1 MVTLDTHKA
10 IIELQDAGAPEPL
23 ARATVSVVEEGVTKG
38 TENLVTEDAL
48 QSALSRSLLTFGL
61 TFGLG
66 MLAVNV
72 AIAGTAL
79 AIAQWMFG

>member
-1 MVTLDTHKA
+1 MATLDTHKA
-10 IIELQDAGAPEPL
+10 VTELQEAGASEPL
-23 ARATVSVVEEGVTKG
+23 ARATVNVVEEGVARG
-38 TENLVTEDAL
+38 TENFVTEEML
-48 QSALSRSLLTFGL
+48 HSALNRSLLTFGL

-66 MLAVNV
+66 MLAANI

>member
-1 MVTLDTHKA
+1 M
-10 IIELQDAGAPEPL
+10 ESRG
-23 ARATVSVVEEGVTKG
+23 
-38 TENLVTEDAL
+38 
-48 QSALSRSLLTFGL
+48 QSALNRALLTFGL

-66 MLAVNV
+66 MLAVNI

>member
-1 MVTLDTHKA
+1 MATLDTHRA
-10 IIELQDAGAPEPL
+10 VTELQEAGASEAL
-23 ARATVSVVEEGVTKG
+23 ARAAVSVVEEGVAKG
-38 TENLVTEDAL
+38 TENLVTEEML

-66 MLAVNV
+66 MMAVNI

>member
-1 MVTLDTHKA
+1 MATLDTHQA
-10 IIELQDAGAPEPL
+10 ITELQEAGATEAL
-23 ARATVSVVEEGVTKG
+23 ARATVNVVEEGVAKG
-38 TENLVTEDAL
+38 TEKLVTKEMLD
-48 QSALSRSLLTFGL
+48 SALHRSLLTFGL

-66 MLAVNV
+66 MLAANI

>member
-1 MVTLDTHKA
+1 MN
-10 IIELQDAGAPEPL
+10 
-23 ARATVSVVEEGVTKG
+23 VVEEGVAKG

-48 QSALSRSLLTFGL
+48 HSALSRSLLTFGL

-66 MLAVNV
+66 MLAMNV

-79 AIAQWMFG
+79 VIAQWVFS